1 MNKRKKAFKPGQI
14 SYLHRSTEN
23 ERLILTTGSIVR
35 RAKEIFNI
43 SPLIN
48 NNWSLAT
55 MPLWGEVTKDKVHD
69 VLSGFKEIVT
79 IEEHLQAGGFGSY
92 LREADLTVRDYC
104 LSNDVTT
111 VGDQD
116 YLLDE
121 YGLDPYKIAYELEK
135 LRNH

>member
-1 MNKRKKAFKPGQI
+1 
-14 SYLHRSTEN
+14 
-23 ERLILTTGSIVR
+23 
-35 RAKEIFNI
+35 
-43 SPLIN
+43 
-48 NNWSLAT
+48 

-111 VGDQD
+111 AVGDQD

-135 LRNH
+135 VKKPLVNN